1 MPRKP
6 KLPSAADFFAGG
18 DSVKQQGG
26 KTVKRQKVQTSEEP
40 DVSGEAVQGSPPRT
54 VDSGFTEKVTF
65 YLPPN
70 LLKTLELSRVQVL
83 LDHNLKASRSQ
94 VVQVI
99 VEEMI
104 QNTDRIAALLEEYAE
119 G

>member
-1 MPRKP
+1 MPRKT
-6 KLPSAADFFAGG
+6 KLPSAADFFTGG
-18 DSVKQQGG
+18 DSVKQQGR

-40 DVSGEAVQGSPPRT
+40 EASAKAAQGSPPRT

-83 LDHNLKASRSQ
+83 LGHNLKASLSQ
-94 VVQVI
+94 IAQVI
-99 VEEMI
+99 LEEMI
-104 QNTDRIAALLEEYAE
+104 QDTDRIAALLEKYAE